1 MNFLRKFKESV
12 IHSPAVNFK
21 TIVWNGETIQYNLQ
35 TLTIE
40 VLPTFFKVTLNG
52 DKEIGKV
59 KTDINELRSLGL
71 GQFRP
76 VDRTVTIPYIDEN
89 LFCNIYNGVLTIL
102 NFEGNVYNLDEVVF
116 ECLKVLFPPEE

>member
-1 MNFLRKFKESV
+1 MNFLSKFKESV
-12 IHSPAVNFK
+12 IQSPAVNFK

-89 LFCNIYNGVLTIL
+89 LVCNIHNGVLTIL
-102 NFEGNVYNLDEVVF
+102 NFDGNTYNLDEIVF

>member
-21 TIVWNGETIQYNLQ
+21 TIAWDGKTMQFDLQ

-40 VLPTFFKVTLNG
+40 VLPTFFKVILNG
-52 DKEIGKV
+52 EKVIGRV
-59 KTDINELRSLGL
+59 ITNSDELRSLGL

-89 LFCNIYNGVLTIL
+89 LVCNIYNGVLTIL
-102 NFEGNVYNLDEVVF
+102 NFDGNTYNLDEIVF

>member
-1 MNFLRKFKESV
+1 MNFLSKFKESV
-12 IHSPAVNFK
+12 IQSPAVNFK
-21 TIVWNGETIQYNLQ
+21 TIVWNGETIQHNLQ

-59 KTDINELRSLGL
+59 KTDINELRSLGF

-76 VDRTVTIPYIDEN
+76 IDRTVTIPYIDEN

>member
-76 VDRTVTIPYIDEN
+76 VDRSVTIPYIDEN
-89 LFCNIYNGVLTIL
+89 LFCNIHNGVLTIL